1 MPIRGVRGFP
11 HPTRLHVFELYLEIH
26 KIVVQ
31 DFLKRNE
38 TDMVEQYVECVHNDI
53 VLDIGD
59 GVGALIIYTN
69 EKMRGYQIDVSLK
82 GSETAKR
89 VHTDVLERSIAGHQV
104 FAAVFAELP
113 EGEYVTWSDP
123 AETFSIES
131 GGIAELNWRD
141 ADVYVPPVSYV
152 DVKDRSTLQ
161 RASNI
166 LPPRYQGGQTVS
178 SAPMGTAP
186 MQYAEDG
193 QVAWNEMWA
202 SFCDLALAGG
212 PPHRDTLLEPVPP
225 DEVRSDLEGYER
237 VLAEIERGLSLV
249 TGLPIVRSERLGW
262 IGVRCDNEEMAL
274 WLLRAIIVE
283 NVCVRREG
291 ATLFLPV
298 GPSFEVEKEVKNV
311 ITVVA
316 KTHHYWMEHMGK

>member
-1 MPIRGVRGFP
+1 
-11 HPTRLHVFELYLEIH
+11 
-26 KIVVQ
+26 
-31 DFLKRNE
+31 
-38 TDMVEQYVECVHNDI
+38 MVEQYVERVHNDI

-59 GVGALIIYTN
+59 GIGALIIYTN

-82 GSETAKR
+82 GIENAKR
-89 VHTDVLERSIAGHQV
+89 VHTDVLERRIAGRAV

-123 AETFSIES
+123 AETFTIMS
-131 GGIAELNWRD
+131 GEIAELNWRD
-141 ADVYVPPVSYV
+141 TDIYVPPVSYA
-152 DVKDRSTLQ
+152 DVKDRRTSQ
-161 RASNI
+161 RAASI
-166 LPPRYQGGQTVS
+166 LPPRYQNGQQVS

-186 MQYAEDG
+186 MQYAADG
-193 QVAWNEMWA
+193 QVAWDEMWT

-225 DEVRSDLEGYER
+225 DEVRSNMMGYEH
-237 VLAEIERGLSLV
+237 VLAEIERGLRLV
-249 TGLPIVRSERLGW
+249 TGLPIVHSERLGW
-262 IGVRCDNEEMAL
+262 IGVQCDNEEMAL

-291 ATLFLPV
+291 VTLFLPA

-316 KTHHYWMEHMGK
+316 KTHHYWMEHMGE